1 MAEIKTEFTSE
12 KLAKL
17 RNKNR
22 NKGLIISF
30 SMIVLLYIFFFMSP
44 IIFRTPSEVE
54 YTPIGSK
61 EYLSEGREVSIESWK
76 YSKKQSLME
85 VMIDIENNAYDGK
98 DFYNYTAYVNFQEA
112 SKGKEQLAVE
122 IKLQQINYVV
132 LWLHDVPEDFNSC
145 VVTVYMKDKAETS
158 ASLYTNYSKVE
169 TVNNLSNKSET
180 EYQIEKIERNISKL
194 RKKIKANNSDISD
207 LQKEIKIIKTHIGEE
222 QDNKSYQTKR
232 EQQKTEEIIE
242 DYRTQISDREFEIG
256 ELQKDNASHQ
266 SKITE
271 YENLISRLRGK
282 K

>member
-1 MAEIKTEFTSE
+1 MADRKTEFTSE

-122 IKLQQINYVV
+122 IKLQQINFVV
-132 LWLHDVPEDFNSC
+132 LWLHDVPKDFNSC
-145 VVTVYMKDKAETS
+145 VVTVYMKDKTETS
-158 ASLYTNYSKVE
+158 ASLYTNNSKVE

-207 LQKEIKIIKTHIGEE
+207 LQKEIKIIKTHIEEE

-232 EQQKTEEIIE
+232 EQQKTEEVIE

-271 YENLISRLRGK
+271 YEKLISRLRGK

>member
-1 MAEIKTEFTSE
+1 MAEKKTEFTSE

-54 YTPIGSK
+54 YTPIGLK

-76 YSKKQSLME
+76 YSKKQDLME

-122 IKLQQINYVV
+122 IKLQQINFVV

-145 VVTVYMKDKAETS
+145 VVTVYMKDKTETS

>member
-85 VMIDIENNAYDGK
+85 VMIDIENNAYDGN

-194 RKKIKANNSDISD
+194 RKKIKANNSNISD

>member
-1 MAEIKTEFTSE
+1 
-12 KLAKL
+12 
-17 RNKNR
+17 
-22 NKGLIISF
+22 
-30 SMIVLLYIFFFMSP
+30 MSP

-76 YSKKQSLME
+76 YSKKQDLME

-98 DFYNYTAYVNFQEA
+98 DFNNYTAYVNFQEA

-122 IKLQQINYVV
+122 IKLQQINFVV
-132 LWLHDVPEDFNSC
+132 LWLHDVPEGFNCC
-145 VVTVYMKDKAETS
+145 VVTVYMKDKTETS

-194 RKKIKANNSDISD
+194 RKKIKENNSDISD
-207 LQKEIKIIKTHIGEE
+207 LQKEIKIIKTHIKEE

>member
-1 MAEIKTEFTSE
+1 MAEKKTEFTSE
-12 KLAKL
+12 KLAKM

-22 NKGLIISF
+22 NIGLIISF

-61 EYLSEGREVSIESWK
+61 EYLSEGREISIERWK
-76 YSKKQSLME
+76 YSKKQALME

-132 LWLHDVPEDFNSC
+132 LWLHSVTEDFNSC
-145 VVTVYMKDKAETS
+145 SVTVYMKDKAETS
-158 ASLYTNYSKVE
+158 ASLYTNYKKVE
-169 TVNNLSNKSET
+169 MVNRLSNKSET
-180 EYQIEKIERNISKL
+180 EYRIEKIERNISKL
-194 RKKIKANNSDISD
+194 REKIVTNNNDISD
-207 LQKEIKIIKTHIGEE
+207 LKKEIKTIKSHIKEE
-222 QDNKSYQTKR
+222 QNDKSYQTKR
-232 EQQKTEEIIE
+232 EQQKTEDIIE
-242 DYRTQISDREFEIG
+242 EYRTQISDREFEIG
-256 ELQKDNASHQ
+256 ELQKDNASNQ
-266 SKITE
+266 TKIDE
-271 YENLISRLRGK
+271 YNSLIQKLRGK